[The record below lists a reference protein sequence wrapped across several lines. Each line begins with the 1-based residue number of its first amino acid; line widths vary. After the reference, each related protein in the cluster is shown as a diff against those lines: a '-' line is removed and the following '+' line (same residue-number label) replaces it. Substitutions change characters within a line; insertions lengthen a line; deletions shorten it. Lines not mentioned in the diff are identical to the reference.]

1 MATLDEINILD
12 RVKTD
17 PQLLLQ
23 AGRQPTVERVKPTFN
38 PASDY
43 FYNNVLNDSGR
54 RMVDFAS
61 SEVNNSFNFGI
72 TGPINKANKVRQG
85 IAGIGHNR
93 GPSLNDSGTGTVVS
107 DDVARKI
114 FDVDKEMD
122 DLYDLRKRKKRVD
135 DQYVFNEKL
144 TDKDRD
150 LLEIEADALEK
161 AIKNLEYKTMG
172 KIEKRFETNIA
183 SRTIDE
189 LDPRRID
196 RPSKEQIA
204 SLAVGE
210 KNRDILKNVEGYVD
224 SPGFNSIYDNTYGAE
239 KFSTQLHRLFK
250 GSDKDI
256 EDPDYLYNYTEM
268 MTEGPMTKVN
278 KEGIASLNPLEIY
291 EKSISPPV
299 TMQIGVNY
307 GRPIAGQTLFFVD
320 PKKLAD
326 KLDKSGAGED
336 FFKLRKDEVGYLDK
350 LEESIMTKGYQPNPV
365 QISIYPSGNANIFE
379 GNHRLYRALARGD
392 KEVPV
397 TFQYLGGAER
407 LDTPFGINELD
418 TFVATGEKG
427 YKKGKE
433 LAKYIKDVEKT
444 YKIKQ

>member
-1 MATLDEINILD
+1 MATLEDINILD
-12 RVKTD
+12 RQPVDLELALKS
-17 PQLLLQ
+17 
-23 AGRQPTVERVKPTFN
+23 GRKSTVEPIHSFSPV
-38 PASDY
+38 ADY
-43 FYNNVLNDSGR
+43 FYSNVLNNDGR
-54 RMVDFAS
+54 KMVDFAR
-61 SEVNNSFNFGI
+61 SEINNPLNFGI

-85 IAGIGHNR
+85 IASIGHNR
-93 GPSLNDSGTGTVVS
+93 GPSLTDSGIGTVVS

-114 FDVDKEMD
+114 FDVDREMD

-144 TDKDRD
+144 TDKDRE

-161 AIKNLEYKTMG
+161 AIKNLEVKAMD

-196 RPSKEQIA
+196 RPSKEKVA

-210 KNRDILKNVEGYVD
+210 KNRDILKNVEGSVD
-224 SPGFNSIYDNTYGAE
+224 SPGFDTYDKSTYGGR
-239 KFSTQLHRLFK
+239 KFSTQLHRIFK

-299 TMQIGVNY
+299 TMQIGVDY

-320 PKKLAD
+320 PKKLAN
-326 KLDKSGAGED
+326 KLDKSDAGKD
-336 FFKLRKDEVGYLDK
+336 FFKLRKDEVDYLDK

-365 QISIYPSGNANIFE
+365 QISIYPSGNATIFE
-379 GNHRLYRALARGD
+379 GNHRLYRALTRGD

-444 YKIKQ
+444 YKIK